1 MICPGC
7 GTNMEKTRID
17 GVAID
22 TCPACHGML
31 CPTNSIGLHL
41 RLLIESGH
49 DYKPKTTPLKV
60 ENVAGGEQGWICN
73 APSQTEAR
81 SISATGETGAF
92 PHAERS
98 KEYLQSDS
106 TGAGNEMMP
115 NSWSELDPPVSAPSA
130 TPAAKTHNC
139 PVCGQAMIEMRYA
152 PDSDVTLTE
161 CKNCRLVWMDDGTIC
176 HMIDYLSIPPAANT
190 NANTFNK
197 TGTVSRNTLSR
208 TDELNAASGANSRNP
223 KPAYEHTIEIPIIR
237 RILGIPCVER
247 DLSIMPWA
255 TIGIIA
261 VNVVLFLIVIASPND
276 MGTLFRTLG
285 FIPARLAHEPAG
297 AAFSFFTSMFMHSGW
312 SHLFS
317 NMVFLWL
324 FGGRIEEDYGTK
336 TFVAVY
342 VIAGIIAGL
351 THALTNLGSPIPA
364 VGASGAIS
372 GVLGA
377 FFILHPKNRVV
388 TYFMLIPIPMSA
400 ALFLGFWFS
409 MQIINSLLASAAGG
423 AGIAWFAHIGGFIAG
438 MAMAY
443 PLKKQVELI
452 EQEQL
457 KIAA

>member
-1 MICPGC
+1 
-7 GTNMEKTRID
+7 MEKTQIN

-22 TCPACHGML
+22 TCPACHSML
-31 CPTNSIGLHL
+31 CPTNSIGLYL
-41 RLLIESGH
+41 RLLVESGH
-49 DYKPKTTPLKV
+49 DYKPKTTPLKAV
-60 ENVAGGEQGWICN
+60 NAKDGEQGWICN

-81 SISATGETGAF
+81 DTAA
-92 PHAERS
+92 
-98 KEYLQSDS
+98 
-106 TGAGNEMMP
+106 
-115 NSWSELDPPVSAPSA
+115 NSWSEPTVSAGAPLAASMDESGAVSA
-130 TPAAKTHNC
+130 VKTQNC
-139 PVCGQAMIEMRYA
+139 PVCGQPMIEMQYA
-152 PDSDVTLTE
+152 PDSDIELIE
-161 CKNCRLVWMDDGTIC
+161 CKNCHLVWMDAGTIC
-176 HMIDYLSIPPAANT
+176 DMFDYLSIPATANANVKANT
-190 NANTFNK
+190 LK
-197 TGTVSRNTLSR
+197 QPGVLKRNTLGQA
-208 TDELNAASGANSRNP
+208 DELNAVSDTHLRNS
-223 KPAYEHTIEIPIIR
+223 KPAYEDTIEIPIIR

-247 DLSIMPWA
+247 DLSIMPRA

-261 VNVVLFLIVIASPND
+261 VNTILFLIVTTSPND

-285 FIPARLAHEPAG
+285 FIPARLPHEPIA

-342 VIAGIIAGL
+342 MIAGIIAGL

-372 GVLGA
+372 GILGA
-377 FFILHPKNRVV
+377 FFILHPKNRVI

-409 MQIINSLLASAAGG
+409 MQIINSLLTSAAGG

-438 MAMAY
+438 IAMAY
-443 PLKKQVELI
+443 PLKKQVELVA
-452 EQEQL
+452 QEQL